1 LPSEKQLKWSQ
12 IRVGLTVLF
21 ASITLG
27 VLIFLM
33 SGTVGLF
40 SSKMSLYA
48 YFEDA
53 GGLRVGAPVRLEG
66 VDIGNVSGLKL
77 VSRQEQPPAE
87 KTTPASDLSAI
98 GGQTKPGAARQVLD
112 KPVEVKFT
120 INEKYLFDL
129 RKDSVASL
137 QTAGVLGETYVNID
151 STLATGPIVANGDV
165 LLTHKSNNIEGVVS
179 ASQTAVQNM
188 DVLIR
193 RADRILAAV
202 ESGQGS
208 LGLLIND
215 KQLYR
220 QLNATLA
227 QVQQLVADV
236 ASGKG
241 SLGPLIT
248 SDEMYR
254 KLNATVDKL
263 NKIADDL
270 DAGKGTIGRLMQDP
284 SLFNNANAAV
294 GKINTTLDTINS
306 GHGAAGKMLRDEE
319 FARKLDNTM
328 TRLSNIM
335 DRLDQGQGSIGK
347 ALQDPA
353 LYDNANQAIVEM
365 RNLLIAIR
373 QNPKKYLTIHL
384 KIF

>member
-1 LPSEKQLKWSQ
+1 MPSEKQLKWSQ

-21 ASITLG
+21 ALVALG

-40 SSKMSLYA
+40 ASKMTLYA

-53 GGLRVGAPVRLEG
+53 GGLRKGSPTRLEG
-66 VDIGNVSGLKL
+66 VDIGNVSDIRL
-77 VSRQEQPPAE
+77 VARKDQPPPE
-87 KTTPASDLSAI
+87 KTTPASDLA
-98 GGQTKPGAARQVLD
+98 GVAGQVSPAQQQLID
-112 KPVEVKFT
+112 KPVQVRFT
-120 INEKYLFDL
+120 INQRYLFNL
-129 RKDSVASL
+129 RKDSIATL
-137 QTAGVLGETYVNID
+137 QTAGVLGETFVNID
-151 STLATGPIVANGDV
+151 STLATGQVVENGDI
-165 LLTHKSNNIEGVVS
+165 LLTHKSNNIEGMVS
-179 ASQTAVQNM
+179 ASQTAIQNM

-193 RADRILAAV
+193 RADRILTTV
-202 ESGQGS
+202 ETGQGS

-227 QVQQLVADV
+227 DVQSLVGDI

-241 SLGPLIT
+241 SLGPLLT

-254 KLNATVDKL
+254 KLNDTVDKL
-263 NKIADDL
+263 NKLADDI
-270 DAGKGTIGRLMQDP
+270 DKGPGTVPRLIQDP
-284 SLFNNANAAV
+284 SLYNSATAAV
-294 GKINTTLDTINS
+294 GKINKTLDTINS
-306 GHGAAGKMLRDEE
+306 GQGAIGEALNNEQ

-335 DRLDQGQGSIGK
+335 DRIDSGQGSVGK
-347 ALQDPA
+347 LLQDPA
-353 LYDNANQAIVEM
+353 LYDNSNQAIVEV
-365 RNLLIAIR
+365 RNLLTAIR
-373 QNPKKYLTIHL
+373 KDPKKYLTIHL